1 MKIFYSVE
9 ILRFFSSISILLYHY
24 KHFFYPFSTLSIVH
38 YDNIEKSLPFYYFL
52 NFFYIYGSYGVQ
64 LFYCISGFVFSHVY
78 LLKKNNVNFLNFF
91 GNRFARLYPLHLL
104 TLAIVFIL
112 QFINLRAL
120 GSYQG
125 LIQFNDFFHFI
136 LQFFF
141 ISAWGFEL
149 GHSFNAPIWSVS
161 IEFVIYFIFFLLIRN
176 INKYKFYFLAFL
188 IIFLLL
194 IKKST
199 HSNNL
204 FLECAQLFFSGVLI
218 YLLFLIPISRLF
230 LSVFALVLL
239 LLSFIGNF
247 KIFIFC
253 PSLLLLFLTIEPFVE
268 KFFFKSLFKILGS
281 LTYSIYLIHFPLQ
294 LLVILFFNIFLV
306 SSDIFISKSFFFA
319 FFSVLLAVSYF
330 SYKYFEYPLNKLIKS
345 KFSY

>member
-9 ILRFFSSISILLYHY
+9 ILRFFTSISILLYHY

-38 YDNIEKSLPFYYFL
+38 YNNIEKSLPFYSFL

-78 LLKKNNVNFLNFF
+78 LLKKDNVNFFNFF
-91 GNRFARLYPLHLL
+91 VNRFARLYPLHLV
-104 TLAIVFIL
+104 TLALVFFL

-125 LIQFNDFFHFI
+125 LIEFNDFFHFI
-136 LQFFF
+136 LQIFF

-161 IEFVIYFIFFLLIRN
+161 IEFAIYFIFFLLIRN
-176 INKYKFYFLAFL
+176 INKYKFNFLIFL

-199 HSNNL
+199 NSNNL
-204 FLECAQLFFSGVLI
+204 FLECAQLFFSGVFI

-230 LSVFALVLL
+230 LSAFALVLL

-253 PSLLLLFLTIEPFVE
+253 PSLLLLFLTIEPYVE
-268 KFFFKSLFKILGS
+268 KFFFKNLFKILGS
-281 LTYSIYLIHFPLQ
+281 LTYSIYLLHFPLQ
-294 LLVILFFNIFLV
+294 LLVILIFNIFLF
-306 SSDIFISKSFFFA
+306 SSNIFMSKYFFFT
-319 FFSVLLAVSYF
+319 FFFVLLVISYF
-330 SYKYFEYPLNKLIKS
+330 SYKFFEYPLNKFIKL
-345 KFSY
+345 KFSR